1 LRIAAANVGS
11 GLLANG
17 EERDYV
23 RTATKAAACSVAIGA
38 IAVLAAGC
46 GSADTSNNAPTVTN
60 SAIQTNSQGQTVTAP
75 AAAAAPSG
83 SSSAP
88 AGCGKPSCNTTLS
101 LDTDPTLLAFVPT
114 SLTAPAG
121 KVTINMK
128 NDSAIPH
135 SVAIDAPGNV
145 PGKVVNQGQMS
156 TTTATLKAGSY
167 TYYCT
172 VPGHRQAGMV
182 GTLTV
187 TG

>member
-1 LRIAAANVGS
+1 
-11 GLLANG
+11 
-17 EERDYV
+17 
-23 RTATKAAACSVAIGA
+23 VAIGA
-38 IAVLAAGC
+38 IAVVAAGC
-46 GSADTSNNAPTVTN
+46 GSSSTSYNSPTVTN
-60 SAIQTNSQGQTVTAP
+60 SAIQTNSQGQTITTP
-75 AAAAAPSG
+75 AAAAAQSG
-83 SSSAP
+83 SSTV
-88 AGCGKPSCNTTLS
+88 AGCGKPVCNTTLNIA
-101 LDTDPTLLAFVPT
+101 TDPTLLAFVPT

-128 NDSAIPH
+128 NDSAIQH
-135 SVAIDAPGNV
+135 SVAIDAPGDV
-145 PGKVVNQGQMS
+145 PGKIVNQGQVS